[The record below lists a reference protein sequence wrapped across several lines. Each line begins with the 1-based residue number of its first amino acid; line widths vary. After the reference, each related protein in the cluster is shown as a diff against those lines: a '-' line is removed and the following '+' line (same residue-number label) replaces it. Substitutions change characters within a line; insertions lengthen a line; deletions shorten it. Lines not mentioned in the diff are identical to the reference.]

1 MNDRILWKLPVPA
14 TALLGDGERFEVR
27 AGREAAILFRH
38 EGDEQ
43 DIEGALV
50 LEGIEALRI
59 TYLTASDDSML
70 VAYGKLVDLGQT
82 EWLRAVRDA
91 RLHNQYPVVPL
102 RHLMIFFDDG
112 PCYEFICQS
121 FRVEDAR

>member
-1 MNDRILWKLPVPA
+1 MNDRVLWRLSVPA
-14 TALLGDGERFEVR
+14 TALLGAGERFEVR
-27 AGREAAILFRH
+27 PGREAAILFRH
-38 EGDEQ
+38 EGEQQ
-43 DIEGALV
+43 DIDVALI
-50 LEGIEALRI
+50 LEGIEAFRL

-82 EWLRAVRDA
+82 EWLGAVRAA

-102 RHLMIFFDDG
+102 RHLMIYFDDG

-121 FRVEDAR
+121 FRVE